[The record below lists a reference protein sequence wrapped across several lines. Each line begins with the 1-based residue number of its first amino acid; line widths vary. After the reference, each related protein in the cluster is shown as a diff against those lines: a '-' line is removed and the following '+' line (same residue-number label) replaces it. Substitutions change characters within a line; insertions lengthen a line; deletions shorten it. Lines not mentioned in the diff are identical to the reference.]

1 MLSDLRESGAIEQ
14 DADIVAFIHRPEYYG
29 FTQTEDGL
37 PTAGLAE
44 IILAKHRNGAVT
56 DIRLKF
62 LKDQAQF
69 ADMEDISAGS
79 GEQLEDYY
87 SGGGDVPAAPAA
99 EDALRSVQNTEFGL
113 PGAPINVDPF

>member
-1 MLSDLRESGAIEQ
+1 M
-14 DADIVAFIHRPEYYG
+14 AFIHRPEYYG

-79 GEQLEDYY
+79 GEQFDDYY
-87 SGGGDVPAAPAA
+87 SGGGDAPAAPAA
-99 EDALRSVQNTEFGL
+99 EDPLRSIQSTEFNM
-113 PGAPINVDPF
+113 PGAPMNESPF

>member
-1 MLSDLRESGAIEQ
+1 MLFRS
-14 DADIVAFIHRPEYYG
+14 VAFIHRPEYYG

-69 ADMEDISAGS
+69 ADIDDISAGGNTPIIPP
-79 GEQLEDYY
+79 GEQYNDY
-87 SGGGDVPAAPAA
+87 SSDIAGVPAPAA
-99 EDALRSVQNTEFGL
+99 EDALRSVQSTEFGV
-113 PGAPINVDPF
+113 PGAPMNVDPF